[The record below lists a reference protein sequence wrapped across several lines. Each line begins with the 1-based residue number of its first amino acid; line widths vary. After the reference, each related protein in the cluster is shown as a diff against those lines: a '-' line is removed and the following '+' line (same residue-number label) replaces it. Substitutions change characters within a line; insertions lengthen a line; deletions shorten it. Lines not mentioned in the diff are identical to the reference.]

1 MTQDEIEKILVGE
14 YVKALKNDTS
24 VGGGDTMNPMYERID
39 KLLKQRGET
48 VNHMLKVLGINQ
60 PSYSMKKK
68 RGNDLS
74 AFDLYLVAQYL
85 NKPME
90 YFMEGRT

>member
-1 MTQDEIEKILVGE
+1 MTREEIEKILVEE
-14 YVKALKNDTS
+14 YAKALKNDTS
-24 VGGGDTMNPMYERID
+24 VGGGTMNPMYERID

-48 VNHMLKVLGINQ
+48 VNHMLKVLGMNQ

-85 NKPME
+85 EKPME
-90 YFMEGRT
+90 YFMEAEHD

>member
-1 MTQDEIEKILVGE
+1 MTIDEAKKIIVEE
-14 YVKALKNDTS
+14 YAKALKNDTS
-24 VGGGDTMNPMYERID
+24 VGGRGTVNPMYEKID
-39 KLLKQRGET
+39 KLLKQRGES
-48 VNHMLKVLGINQ
+48 VNHMLKVLGMNQ

-85 NKPME
+85 GKPME
-90 YFMEGRT
+90 YFMEVN